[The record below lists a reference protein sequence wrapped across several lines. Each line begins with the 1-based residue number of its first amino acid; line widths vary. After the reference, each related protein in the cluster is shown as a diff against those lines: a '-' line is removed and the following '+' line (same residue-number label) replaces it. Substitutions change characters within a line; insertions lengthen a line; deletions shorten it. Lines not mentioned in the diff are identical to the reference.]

1 MHPALL
7 FTARYGPDIAEWL
20 FANRDRI
27 GSGFERFGAPVF
39 DTLSGR
45 SRDIERMGAT
55 LVSQQRNGQSEVIGL
70 LHRQDGRLDD
80 IGRAVDGVADAV
92 RGVAEGQAWL
102 ADSLGLLTSLS
113 AVTLGFSV
121 LTPAILVLQ
130 FRALSG
136 RLDGLARAVKA
147 IQVRLDTKYSSELDA
162 GLTKLSIAGAG
173 GHRDGATAR
182 EFLREACGRLIDSG
196 AYYAGQLGAELSAGP
211 RANRAFAWLLARHL
225 AVAALGTAACH
236 LRMGDSGLAAGALR
250 RALPPLRQHAAAV
263 FARTVGAGASP
274 MRYLMP
280 AMKEHG
286 ATLESMAELYR
297 QAEWAGAL
305 EPASRRSAVEFFED
319 LRGRMGAARD
329 PWLGKASAV
338 RRMRCELAEATAA
351 VEEVNR
357 IGGLVLTL
365 DHCATQGRDY
375 LELEREILADLRGR
389 APVEGSCYAY
399 FPTIAGDSPSEPVA
413 RSR

>member
-1 MHPALL
+1 MRGRISSFGRRGPGPPKADRFSFSLDGREQFRKFHLQSIRQLFDVDEREVPRPAL
-7 FTARYGPDIAEWL
+7 DIAQ
-20 FANRDRI
+20 I
-27 GSGFERFGAPVF
+27 GAVHAGPV
-39 DTLSGR
+39 
-45 SRDIERMGAT
+45 
-55 LVSQQRNGQSEVIGL
+55 GQ
-70 LHRQDGRLDD
+70 
-80 IGRAVDGVADAV
+80 
-92 RGVAEGQAWL
+92 
-102 ADSLGLLTSLS
+102 
-113 AVTLGFSV
+113 
-121 LTPAILVLQ
+121 
-130 FRALSG
+130 
-136 RLDGLARAVKA
+136 

-162 GLTKLSIAGAG
+162 GLTKLSIARSG
-173 GHRDGATAR
+173 GHLDVATAR

-250 RALPPLRQHAAAV
+250 RALPPLRKHAAAV

-297 QAEWAGAL
+297 QAEQAGAL
-305 EPASRRSAVEFFED
+305 EPAPRRSAVEFFED

-357 IGGLVLTL
+357 IAGLVLTL
-365 DHCATQGRDY
+365 DHCAARGRDY

-399 FPTIAGDSPSEPVA
+399 FPTIAGGSRSEPVA